1 MRQNCRPHV
10 VWRAISTS
18 TPRVHT
24 AAIAHALAIQIAE
37 SNSARPQSIE
47 NVNRSFTSD
56 FSYPGFSRIAQ
67 LCGEATA
74 TTARD
79 DAAQLSAERR
89 LQVAHQLVSVDDA
102 ARGDTELMP
111 GGVLQLHRWG
121 LLEAVVAAGTP
132 AVRAGQ
138 FSYGDDVETVEVA

>member
-1 MRQNCRPHV
+1 MSYSAQSAPAPPGC
-10 VWRAISTS
+10 
-18 TPRVHT
+18 TPRRSPTPWRSRSPNRT
-24 AAIAHALAIQIAE
+24 ARAP
-37 SNSARPQSIE
+37 S
-47 NVNRSFTSD
+47 RSRTQTYRSPVTSPT
-56 FSYPGFSRIAQ
+56 PGFSRIAQ

-74 TTARD
+74 ATARD

-89 LQVAHQLVSVDDA
+89 LQVAHQFVGVDDA

-138 FSYGDDVETVEVA
+138 FSYGDAVEEVEVAEAGWRDA

>member
-18 TPRVHT
+18 TTRVHT

-56 FSYPGFSRIAQ
+56 FSYHVVLPYWQ

-74 TTARD
+74 ATARD
-79 DAAQLSAERR
+79 DAAQLSAEHR
-89 LQVAHQLVSVDDA
+89 LQVAHQLVGRRRR
-102 ARGDTELMP
+102 ARRYRGSRRDE
-111 GGVLQLHRWG
+111 
-121 LLEAVVAAGTP
+121 
-132 AVRAGQ
+132 
-138 FSYGDDVETVEVA
+138 